1 MNQKDMMR
9 LFFIIAVG
17 WVWQIVATAQ
27 SYSHVVVY
35 DEEDGVPHG
44 HATQL
49 LQDKQGFMWFATWN
63 GLCRYDGYDF
73 VTVKSKV
80 GDGCQ
85 MTTDRFRDIA
95 LRPDGQIIC
104 RVGDDDYYLFDTR
117 TYTFSRLTADEAAQ
131 AANDIKRYRM
141 SQALRGDGQLT
152 NFYYTD
158 RQGNRWTLGGT
169 GIRKEI
175 RSEQNTHRLDITPRS
190 EVKCLFSDRQGRYW
204 IATKGDAAVR
214 VYSAA
219 DDRLIGYLG
228 ADGLLHQ
235 GYTRFGAAVYC
246 MYQSKSGT
254 LWLGTKPD
262 GLYRLQETAAGR
274 FRIDHLTATLPSQN
288 VYHVAEDRQGR
299 LWVATL
305 GGGLCYTAEPQA
317 DVPRFSVPKGY
328 PKEVCQRVRYL
339 QFTADDRI
347 LMAATTEGL
356 VIAQLEQQAD
366 QMVFRRHQR
375 EPNRV
380 ESLSSSATMD
390 IVYDPQGRLL
400 VSTESGGINRVE
412 SSNLLADTLVFSHFT
427 ADNHLLPSDVVLS
440 MTAMDEQRTMAVSS
454 HLVGLIDSSGRFR
467 QLDNRYFHAD
477 YRFSD
482 AHPLQLSGR
491 RWLFG
496 LQDGAFVT
504 SVKQMFRPAYQ
515 PTVVLT
521 SISIQGGADML
532 AVAAIDTLT
541 LQPGERSV
549 TVRFAAIDYCAPERI
564 SYAFRLLPGEQW
576 NYIGRDRSAT
586 LLDLSPGTYQ
596 LEIRSTD
603 SEGQWT
609 DNTRRLTIIVLP
621 TFWESIWGRLLIALL
636 LMGAVAAIAYTYL
649 YIRRIKRQ
657 QRETLEKYL
666 ALIET
671 DKSQQP
677 IAASPQTEK
686 EDPMLQRVM
695 LFIEENISNSDASVG
710 DMAAAAAT
718 SRSGL
723 QRKLKQAM
731 GITPQ
736 DLLREAR
743 IKRASQLL
751 RTTGHTVADV
761 AYACGFTDPKYFS
774 RCFKQHYGMSPT
786 EYVHA
791 ASVLPEQ

>member
-1 MNQKDMMR
+1 MKHTLR

-17 WVWQIVATAQ
+17 WGAAVAAAARQ
-27 SYSHVVVY
+27 FSHAVVY
-35 DEEDGVPHG
+35 DEEDGVPH
-44 HATQL
+44 HHVTQL
-49 LQDKQGFMWFATWN
+49 LQDRQGFMWFATWN

-73 VTVKSKV
+73 VTVKSRA

-85 MTTDRFRDIA
+85 MATDRFRDIA
-95 LRPDGQIIC
+95 LRPDDKIIC
-104 RVGDDDYYLFDTR
+104 RIGDDDYYLFDTR
-117 TYTFSRLTADEAAQ
+117 TYAFSRLTGTAATQ
-131 AANDIKRYRM
+131 AATDIKRYRM
-141 SQALRGDGQLT
+141 SQAIRGDGQQT
-152 NFYYTD
+152 SFAYTD
-158 RQGNRWTLGGT
+158 RQGNRWTLGAM
-169 GIRKEI
+169 GISKEI
-175 RSEQNTHRLDITPRS
+175 RSEQNIHRLDISPKA
-190 EVKCLFSDRQGRYW
+190 EVKCLFADRQGRYW
-204 IATKGDAAVR
+204 VATKGDGAVR

-219 DDRLIGYLG
+219 DDRLAGYLG
-228 ADGLLHQ
+228 ADGQLHRD
-235 GYTRFGAAVYC
+235 YTRFGAAVYC
-246 MYQSKSGT
+246 MYQSADGT
-254 LWLGTKPD
+254 LWLGSKPD
-262 GLYRLQETAAGR
+262 GLYRLRPMADGR
-274 FRIDHLTATLPSQN
+274 FRIDHLTATLPGQN
-288 VYHVAEDRQGR
+288 VYHVASDRQGR

-305 GGGLCYTAEPQA
+305 GGGLCYTDEPQA
-317 DVPRFSVPKGY
+317 DAPRFRVPRGY
-328 PKEVCQRVRYL
+328 PKQVCQRVRYL
-339 QFTADDRI
+339 QFTPDGRI
-347 LMAATTEGL
+347 LLAATTDGL
-356 VIAQLEQQAD
+356 VVARLEPQAD
-366 QMVFRRHQR
+366 RMVFRRHQR
-375 EPNRV
+375 EADRV

-412 SSNLLADTLVFSHFT
+412 SSNLLADTLVFSHLT
-427 ADNHLLPSDVVLS
+427 AANHLLPSDVVMS
-440 MTAMDEQRTMAVSS
+440 MAAMDRQHTITVGS
-454 HLVGLIDSSGRFR
+454 HLVGLLDSAGHFR
-467 QLDNRYFHAD
+467 QFDNRYFHAD
-477 YRFSD
+477 CRFSD
-482 AHPLQLSGR
+482 ARPLPLSGR

-504 SVKQMFRPAYQ
+504 SASQMFRTAYQ
-515 PTVVLT
+515 PKVVLT
-521 SISIQGGADML
+521 SVSIQGGDNMR
-532 AVAAIDTLT
+532 AVTTVDTLT
-541 LQPGERSV
+541 LQPRERSV
-549 TVRFAAIDYCAPERI
+549 TVRFAAIDYSAPERI

-576 NYIGRDRSAT
+576 NYIGHDRSAT
-586 LLDLSPGTYQ
+586 LLDLSPGTYR

-621 TFWESIWGRLLIALL
+621 TFWESAWGRLLIVLL
-636 LMGAVAAIAYTYL
+636 IVATATTIVYTFL

-657 QRETLEKYL
+657 QHETLEKYL

-671 DKSQQP
+671 DKGRQP
-677 IAASPQTEK
+677 TAASPQTEK

-695 LFIEENISNSDASVG
+695 QFIEENISNSDASVG
-710 DMAAAAAT
+710 DMAAAAAI

-723 QRKLKQAM
+723 QRKLKQTM